1 MRLSEIKE
9 AFSMKKIAVVYFS
22 MTGNTEAMAGEVVTG
37 AKEAGADVSLFSSA
51 DFKADM
57 LDQYDGIA
65 FGCPAMGNEEL
76 EEGEF
81 EPLFADCERA
91 LGQKPIVLFGSYSW
105 ADGQWMLNWKDRCDE
120 RNLNVLDTV
129 IAYASPD
136 AAAIEACRKLGKTL
150 AEA

>member
-1 MRLSEIKE
+1 
-9 AFSMKKIAVVYFS
+9 MKKIAVVYFS

-81 EPLFADCERA
+81 EPLFADCESA

-120 RNLNVLDTV
+120 RNLNVLNTV
-129 IAYASPD
+129 IAYAAPD

>member
-1 MRLSEIKE
+1 
-9 AFSMKKIAVVYFS
+9 MKKIAVVYFS

-129 IAYASPD
+129 IAYAAPD

>member
-1 MRLSEIKE
+1 
-9 AFSMKKIAVVYFS
+9 MKKIAVVYFS

-81 EPLFADCERA
+81 EPLFADCESA

-129 IAYASPD
+129 IAYAAPD
-136 AAAIEACRKLGKTL
+136 AAATEACRKLGKTL

>member
-1 MRLSEIKE
+1 
-9 AFSMKKIAVVYFS
+9 MKIIAVVYFS

-81 EPLFADCERA
+81 EPLFADCESA

-129 IAYASPD
+129 IAYAAPD

>member
-1 MRLSEIKE
+1 
-9 AFSMKKIAVVYFS
+9 MKKIAVVYFS

-81 EPLFADCERA
+81 EPFFADCERA

-105 ADGQWMLNWKDRCDE
+105 ADGQWMQNWKDRCDE

-129 IAYASPD
+129 IAYAAPD

>member
-1 MRLSEIKE
+1 
-9 AFSMKKIAVVYFS
+9 MKKIAVVYFS

-37 AKEAGADVSLFSSA
+37 AKEVGADVSLFSSA

-81 EPLFADCERA
+81 EPLFADCESA

-129 IAYASPD
+129 IAYAAPD

>member
-1 MRLSEIKE
+1 
-9 AFSMKKIAVVYFS
+9 MKKIAVVYFS

-81 EPLFADCERA
+81 EPLFADCESA

-129 IAYASPD
+129 IAYAAPD

>member
-1 MRLSEIKE
+1 
-9 AFSMKKIAVVYFS
+9 MKKIAVVYIS

-81 EPLFADCERA
+81 EPLFADCESA

-129 IAYASPD
+129 IAYAAPD

>member
-1 MRLSEIKE
+1 
-9 AFSMKKIAVVYFS
+9 MKKIAVVYFS

-129 IAYASPD
+129 IAYAAPD
-136 AAAIEACRKLGKTL
+136 AAAVEACRKLGKTL

>member
-1 MRLSEIKE
+1 
-9 AFSMKKIAVVYFS
+9 MKKIAVVYFS

-129 IAYASPD
+129 IAYAAPD
-136 AAAIEACRKLGKTL
+136 PAAIEACRKLGKTL

>member
-1 MRLSEIKE
+1 M
-9 AFSMKKIAVVYFS
+9 
-22 MTGNTEAMAGEVVTG
+22 TG

-81 EPLFADCERA
+81 EPLFADCESA

-129 IAYASPD
+129 IAYAAPD

>member
-1 MRLSEIKE
+1 
-9 AFSMKKIAVVYFS
+9 MKKIAVVYFS
-22 MTGNTEAMAGEVVTG
+22 MTGNTEAMAGEVATG
-37 AKEAGADVSLFSSA
+37 AKEVGADVSLFSSG

-129 IAYASPD
+129 IAYAAPD

>member
-1 MRLSEIKE
+1 
-9 AFSMKKIAVVYFS
+9 MKKIAVVYFS

-51 DFKADM
+51 DFKAEM

-81 EPLFADCERA
+81 EPLFADCESA

-129 IAYASPD
+129 IAYAAPD

>member
-1 MRLSEIKE
+1 
-9 AFSMKKIAVVYFS
+9 MKKIAVVYFS

-37 AKEAGADVSLFSSA
+37 AKEAGANVSLFSSA

-81 EPLFADCERA
+81 EPLFADCESA

-129 IAYASPD
+129 IAYAAPD
-136 AAAIEACRKLGKTL
+136 AAAVEACRKLGKTL

>member
-1 MRLSEIKE
+1 
-9 AFSMKKIAVVYFS
+9 MKKIAVVYFS

-81 EPLFADCERA
+81 EPFFADCERA

-129 IAYASPD
+129 IAYAAPD

>member
-1 MRLSEIKE
+1 
-9 AFSMKKIAVVYFS
+9 MKKIAVVYFS

>member
-1 MRLSEIKE
+1 
-9 AFSMKKIAVVYFS
+9 MKKIAVVYFS

-37 AKEAGADVSLFSSA
+37 AKEAGADVSLYSSA

-129 IAYASPD
+129 IAYAAPD

>member
-1 MRLSEIKE
+1 
-9 AFSMKKIAVVYFS
+9 MKKIAVVYFS

-37 AKEAGADVSLFSSA
+37 AKEAGADVNLFSSA

-129 IAYASPD
+129 IAYAAPD

>member
-1 MRLSEIKE
+1 
-9 AFSMKKIAVVYFS
+9 MKKIAVVYFS

-65 FGCPAMGNEEL
+65 FGCPAMGYEEL

-81 EPLFADCERA
+81 EPLFADCESA

-129 IAYASPD
+129 IAYAAPD
-136 AAAIEACRKLGKTL
+136 AAAIEACRKLGNTL

>member
-1 MRLSEIKE
+1 
-9 AFSMKKIAVVYFS
+9 MKKIAVVYFS

-37 AKEAGADVSLFSSA
+37 AKEAGADVNLFSSA

-81 EPLFADCERA
+81 EPLFADCESA

-129 IAYASPD
+129 IAYAAPD

>member
-1 MRLSEIKE
+1 
-9 AFSMKKIAVVYFS
+9 MKKIAVVYFS

-81 EPLFADCERA
+81 EPLLADCERA

-129 IAYASPD
+129 IAYAAPD

>member
-1 MRLSEIKE
+1 
-9 AFSMKKIAVVYFS
+9 MKKIAVVYFS

-81 EPLFADCERA
+81 EPLFADCESA
-91 LGQKPIVLFGSYSW
+91 LGQKPIILFGSYSW

-129 IAYASPD
+129 IAYAAPD

>member
-1 MRLSEIKE
+1 
-9 AFSMKKIAVVYFS
+9 MKKIAVVYCS

-129 IAYASPD
+129 IAYAAPD

>member
-1 MRLSEIKE
+1 
-9 AFSMKKIAVVYFS
+9 MKKIAVVYFS

-81 EPLFADCERA
+81 EPLFADCESA

-129 IAYASPD
+129 IAYAAPD
-136 AAAIEACRKLGKTL
+136 AAAVEACRKLGKTL

>member
-1 MRLSEIKE
+1 
-9 AFSMKKIAVVYFS
+9 MKKIAVVYFS

-76 EEGEF
+76 EEDEF

-129 IAYASPD
+129 IAYAAPD

>member
-1 MRLSEIKE
+1 
-9 AFSMKKIAVVYFS
+9 MKKIAVVYFS

-129 IAYASPD
+129 IAYAAPD
-136 AAAIEACRKLGKTL
+136 AAAIEACSKLGKTL

>member
-1 MRLSEIKE
+1 
-9 AFSMKKIAVVYFS
+9 MKKIAVVYFS
-22 MTGNTEAMAGEVVTG
+22 MTGNTEAMAGEVVIG

-129 IAYASPD
+129 IAYAAPD
-136 AAAIEACRKLGKTL
+136 TAAIEACRKLGKTL

>member
-1 MRLSEIKE
+1 
-9 AFSMKKIAVVYFS
+9 MKKIAVVYFS
-22 MTGNTEAMAGEVVTG
+22 MTGNTEAMAGEVATG

-81 EPLFADCERA
+81 EPLFADCESA

-129 IAYASPD
+129 IAYAAPD
-136 AAAIEACRKLGKTL
+136 AAAVEDCRKLGQTL

>member
-1 MRLSEIKE
+1 
-9 AFSMKKIAVVYFS
+9 MKKIAVVYFS

-105 ADGQWMLNWKDRCDE
+105 ADGQWMLNWKNRCDE

-129 IAYASPD
+129 IAYAAPD

>member
-1 MRLSEIKE
+1 
-9 AFSMKKIAVVYFS
+9 MKKIAVVYFS

-129 IAYASPD
+129 IAYATPD

>member
-1 MRLSEIKE
+1 
-9 AFSMKKIAVVYFS
+9 MKKIAVVYFS
-22 MTGNTEAMAGEVVTG
+22 MTGNTEAMAGEVVAG

-81 EPLFADCERA
+81 EPLFADCESA

-129 IAYASPD
+129 IAYAAPD

>member
-1 MRLSEIKE
+1 
-9 AFSMKKIAVVYFS
+9 MKKIAVVYFS
-22 MTGNTEAMAGEVVTG
+22 MTGNTEAMAGEVATG
-37 AKEAGADVSLFSSA
+37 AKEVGADVSLFSSA

-81 EPLFADCERA
+81 EPLFADCESA

-129 IAYASPD
+129 IAYAAPD
-136 AAAIEACRKLGKTL
+136 ATAIEACRKLGKTL